1 MDLEMNS
8 ISYLFENGKKFGW
21 INKPEIDYTWN
32 KLDITRARTFELR
45 LIRLGMNEEE
55 RKMIIPMIVMK
66 KKHSGLVY
74 SDEMEE
80 KIKSILI
87 E

>member
-1 MDLEMNS
+1 MDLNLVN
-8 ISYLFENGKKFGW
+8 YLFENGKKYVW

-32 KLDITRARTFELR
+32 NVDICRAKTYELR
-45 LIRLGMNEEE
+45 LIRLGINEEE

-74 SDEMEE
+74 SDEIEE
-80 KIKSILI
+80 KIKSVLI